1 VSVCLLVTT
10 VSSAEAAE
18 RIEMPLGVQ
27 TRVGPWKHVLDAC
40 PDPASRDT
48 LGSTYSVLKIR
59 SDVTAR
65 YQYCSHLLCRLLLE
79 ENFIRCDAET
89 AISERLARKLSVCPA
104 VCPSVC
110 LSVCILLSLC
120 VSLSSV
126 YGLLLSIRFSSW
138 SQCIASATNPL
149 SLSPSEP
156 PHSAHTATYRPAMAL
171 KRYAHASS
179 RHVQWPYGHS
189 DR

>member
-1 VSVCLLVTT
+1 
-10 VSSAEAAE
+10 
-18 RIEMPLGVQ
+18 MPLGVQ
-27 TRVGPWKHVLDAC
+27 TRVGPWKHVLDGC

-65 YQYCSHLLCRLLLE
+65 YQYCSHLLCRLLVE

-89 AISERLARKLSVCPA
+89 AISERLASKLSVCPA
-104 VCPSVC
+104 VCMSVC

-120 VSLSSV
+120 VSLSLQCMDYCCQYASV
-126 YGLLLSIRFSSW
+126 LGRN
-138 SQCIASATNPL
+138 ASRAPQIL
-149 SLSPSEP
+149 SLSVYSL
-156 PHSAHTATYRPAMAL
+156 HRSAHTATYRPAMAV

>member
-1 VSVCLLVTT
+1 
-10 VSSAEAAE
+10 
-18 RIEMPLGVQ
+18 MPLWVQ
-27 TRVGPWKHVLDAC
+27 TRVGPWKHVLDGC

-65 YQYCSHLLCRLLLE
+65 YQYCSHLLCRPLLE

-89 AISERLARKLSVCPA
+89 GISKRLASKLSVCPA
-104 VCPSVC
+104 VC

-120 VSLSSV
+120 VSLS
-126 YGLLLSIRFSSW
+126 LLCMDYCREY
-138 SQCIASATNPL
+138 ASFLHRNASRAPQIL
-149 SLSPSEP
+149 SLSLSVYSL
-156 PHSAHTATYRPAMAL
+156 HRSAHTTTYRPAMAM
-171 KRYAHASS
+171 KRYAPASS